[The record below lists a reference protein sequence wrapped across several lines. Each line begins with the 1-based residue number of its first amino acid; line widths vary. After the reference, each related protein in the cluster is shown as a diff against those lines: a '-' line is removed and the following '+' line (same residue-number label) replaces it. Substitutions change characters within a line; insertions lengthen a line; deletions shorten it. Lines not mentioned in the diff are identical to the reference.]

1 MHGYLQDVL
10 EAATEAEG
18 DPQTPRTPT
27 TEDLEYDL
35 AATPRQTSDYQGA
48 PGLGPLPEQGTP
60 QHHSRASSI
69 GSQVQVSNK

>member
-1 MHGYLQDVL
+1 ML

-18 DPQTPRTPT
+18 DPQTPRNPT

-48 PGLGPLPEQGTP
+48 PGLGSLLEEGTP
-60 QHHSRASSI
+60 QHLSRASSI
-69 GSQVQVSNK
+69 GSQAQVSIE